1 MRNRGFTFVEILV
14 AISIMAVIAAIGIP
28 RIRDALKKQSVRSAR
43 AATQTL
49 VATARGAAVAR
60 GCRATLHMSADGRMW
75 VTSCRNVAGLSA
87 TLLDTLGGMHQ
98 IGGQF
103 GVTVVPSR
111 DSLAFDARGLNVDFL
126 RVVVQF
132 QSSGIIDSSV
142 INEVGK
148 VVH

>member
-60 GCRATLHMSADGRMW
+60 GCRATLQMRSDGRMW
-75 VTSCRNVAGLSA
+75 VTACRNVAGLAA
-87 TLLDTLGGMHQ
+87 TLLDTLGGIQQ
-98 IGGQF
+98 IGSQF
-103 GVTVVPSR
+103 GVTVAPSR
-111 DSLAFDARGLNVDFL
+111 DSISFDARGLNVDFL

-132 QSSGIIDSSV
+132 QSSGISDSSV

>member
-1 MRNRGFTFVEILV
+1 MRNRGFTFIEIMV

-43 AATQTL
+43 AAAQTL

-60 GCRATLHMSADGRMW
+60 GCRATLQMRSDGRMW
-75 VTSCRNVAGLSA
+75 VTACRNIAGLSA
-87 TLLDTLGGMHQ
+87 TQLDTLGGIRQ
-98 IGGQF
+98 LGSQF
-103 GVTVVPSR
+103 GVTLTPSR
-111 DSLAFDARGLNVDFL
+111 DSIAYDARGLNVDFL
-126 RVVVQF
+126 RVVVVF
-132 QSSGIIDSSV
+132 QSYGISDSTV